1 MLSLARARF
10 TRGSAGEP
18 LPAVFKAL
26 SGQGVHFRQGQLAL
40 IAAAPGVG
48 KSLLSLTLAIRAGL
62 PCLYFSADTDQAT
75 MTIRAAAMVSGWTTG
90 DIEQALDAGMTE
102 TLDVQL
108 HKWSHIQ
115 FDFKASPT
123 ATDVEEELK
132 AFRQVYGDWPSL
144 IVVDNISNLDN
155 ELNTDGFQSLEGT
168 CDFLHELAR
177 ETGACVVGLHHVT
190 GDFDDGTKPPSLSSL
205 RGKVSKVPELV
216 LALHRIGG
224 DSYEGNRSIGVSPV
238 KNRTGKSDPSGGWF
252 LPLAVDLERMAV
264 TG

>member
-1 MLSLARARF
+1 MLSLSRARF

-18 LPAVFKAL
+18 LPPVFRAL
-26 SGQGVHFRQGQLAL
+26 SSQGVHFRQGQLCL

-62 PCLYFSADTDQAT
+62 PTLYFSADTDQAT
-75 MTIRAAAMVSGWTTG
+75 MTIRAAAMVSGWTT
-90 DIEQALDAGMTE
+90 DDVERALDAGRTE
-102 TLDVQL
+102 HLDVLL

-123 ATDVEEELK
+123 ATDVEQELK
-132 AFRQVYGDWPSL
+132 AFRMVYGDWPSL
-144 IVVDNISNLDN
+144 IVMDNITNLDN
-155 ELNTDGFQSLEGT
+155 ELNTDGFQSLEAT
-168 CDFLHELAR
+168 CDFLHELSR
-177 ETGACVVGLHHVT
+177 ETGACMVGLHHVT

-216 LALHRIGG
+216 LALHRVGG
-224 DSYEGNRSIGVSPV
+224 DSLEGARTIGVSPV

-252 LPLAVDLERMAV
+252 MNLSVDLERMAV